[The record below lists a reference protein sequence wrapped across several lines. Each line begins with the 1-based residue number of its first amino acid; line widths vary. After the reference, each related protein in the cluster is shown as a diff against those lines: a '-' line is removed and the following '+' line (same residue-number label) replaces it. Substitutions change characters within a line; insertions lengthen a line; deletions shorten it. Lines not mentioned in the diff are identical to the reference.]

1 MVWVT
6 LIAVFT
12 YAASRDS
19 NVITYLFLLSER
31 LRSLLLKVK
40 YYLTQNPDHFW
51 VRWRISKNADKD
63 ARKLSKELGL
73 DKNKDW
79 YDDNS
84 N

>member
-6 LIAVFT
+6 LITVFT

-31 LRSLLLKVK
+31 LHSSVLGLK
-40 YYLTQNPDHFW
+40 YHLTQNPDHIW
-51 VRWRISKNADKD
+51 VRLRIRKNADKD

-79 YDDNS
+79 YDDNG

>member
-1 MVWVT
+1 M
-6 LIAVFT
+6 LG
-12 YAASRDS
+12 
-19 NVITYLFLLSER
+19 L
-31 LRSLLLKVK
+31 K

-51 VRWRISKNADKD
+51 VRRRIGENADKD

-79 YDDNS
+79 YDDNG

>member
-1 MVWVT
+1 MT

-19 NVITYLFLLSER
+19 NVITCLFLLSER
-31 LRSLLLKVK
+31 LRSSVFGLK
-40 YYLTQNPDHFW
+40 YHLTQNPDHFW
-51 VRWRISKNADKD
+51 VRLRISKNAEED

-79 YDDNS
+79 YDDNG